1 MRLLSIWKADS
12 VIEKL
17 NYFILFYFNECKF
30 KYQHRVGSYCI
41 GLPTLTA
48 RWKIQT
54 THGLGIRDPTTLLSQ
69 VCESCSAVSNS
80 LRPRVLYSPWD
91 SPGQNTRVGSCFL
104 LQGIFPTQGSN
115 PGLCVTYSWLSV
127 SEVPP
132 CTQFCINGSNH
143 DSRFNHDREVLFMY
157 SLLGKNL
164 HISRLLHSTPR
175 CSRVKCNYKR
185 TRGEAGRFIRKLL
198 QWSRGE
204 VMTDRWRQRWKEV
217 ASWEYLSGGGAR
229 RVRGRKRNWGIEI
242 LLDFCFKQLSGWWHY
257 FDMGKAER
265 EATLREETKI

>member
-1 MRLLSIWKADS
+1 MCVKVAQLCPTLCDP
-12 VIEKL
+12 V
-17 NYFILFYFNECKF
+17 
-30 KYQHRVGSYCI
+30 YCI
-41 GLPTLTA
+41 VHGILQARTLE
-48 RWKIQT
+48 W
-54 THGLGIRDPTTLLSQ
+54 
-69 VCESCSAVSNS
+69 VAVSS
-80 LRPRVLYSPWD
+80 SRGSSQPR
-91 SPGQNTRVGSCFL
+91 GQTQVSHIAGGFFTSWATRKALCRVV
-104 LQGIFPTQGSN
+104 N
-115 PGLCVTYSWLSV
+115 LCVTYSWLSV

-143 DSRFNHDREVLFMY
+143 DSRFNQDQEVLFMY

-164 HISRLLHSTPR
+164 HISGLLHSTPC

-204 VMTDRWRQRWKEV
+204 VMIDRWRQRWKEV

-229 RVRGRKRNWGIEI
+229 RVRGRKRKWGIEI
-242 LLDFCFKQLSGWWHY
+242 LLDFCFKQLSRWWHY